1 MARVT
6 RAPDARRD
14 IIAIA
19 DYLTQRS
26 VDAAVRFFDAMDETC
41 KLLANQ
47 PALGGLCELE
57 EYDLGGVRVWQVKGF
72 RNYLIFYRPED
83 YGIDVLRVL
92 HAARDWE
99 GILRGS

>member
-14 IIAIA
+14 IVAIA

-26 VDAAVRFFDAMDETC
+26 VSAALRFLDALDETC
-41 KLLANQ
+41 KILADQ
-47 PALGGLCELE
+47 PELGGLCELE
-57 EYDLGGVRVWQVKGF
+57 SPDLGAVRLWQVKGF
-72 RNYLIFYRPED
+72 RNYLLFYRAED

-99 GILRGS
+99 AVLRGL

>member
-14 IIAIA
+14 IVAIA

-26 VDAAVRFFDAMDETC
+26 VDAAVRFLDAMDETC

-47 PALGGLCELE
+47 PALGGLCGLE
-57 EYDLGGVRVWQVKGF
+57 GYDLGQGF
-72 RNYLIFYRPED
+72 
-83 YGIDVLRVL
+83 
-92 HAARDWE
+92 
-99 GILRGS
+99 S